1 MFNIGLESVLG
12 MTINC
17 LIIIYEKGVD
27 KMNKFITYKTSSHI
41 KICRIFALCETATII
56 GVDKEAREGEEKT
69 VLTIS
74 VDRAEKE
81 LFSKAVN
88 GKERLENEVFTK
100 GKKMR
105 KIRLNEYFDSQIE
118 E

>member
-1 MFNIGLESVLG
+1 MN
-12 MTINC
+12 NN
-17 LIIIYEKGVD
+17 
-27 KMNKFITYKTSSHI
+27 NKFITYKSSSHV
-41 KICRIFALCETATII
+41 KICRIFALCESATII
-56 GVDKEAREGEEKT
+56 GVDKETRDGEDKT

-88 GKERLENEVFTK
+88 GRDRLENEVFTN

-105 KIRLNEYFDSQIE
+105 KVRLNEYFDSLVE

>member
-1 MFNIGLESVLG
+1 MN
-12 MTINC
+12 NN
-17 LIIIYEKGVD
+17 
-27 KMNKFITYKTSSHI
+27 NKFITYKSSSHV

-56 GVDKEAREGEEKT
+56 GVDKETRDNEEKT

-74 VDRAEKE
+74 IDRAEKE

-105 KIRLNEYFDSQIE
+105 KKALNEYFDSLAE
-118 E
+118 

>member
-1 MFNIGLESVLG
+1 MN
-12 MTINC
+12 NN
-17 LIIIYEKGVD
+17 
-27 KMNKFITYKTSSHI
+27 NKFITYKSSSHV
-41 KICRIFALCETATII
+41 KICRIFALCESATII
-56 GVDKEAREGEEKT
+56 GVDKETRDGEDKT

-88 GKERLENEVFTK
+88 GRERLENEVFTK
-100 GKKMR
+100 GKQMR
-105 KIRLNEYFDSQIE
+105 KVRLNEYFDSQIE